1 MSRPMLESTACA
13 ARLPRPLT
21 PAEDIAACEARAREA
36 IERLRG
42 SARAGFTTAELLAH
56 TRNPD

>member
-1 MSRPMLESTACA
+1 MLEPAARA
-13 ARLPRPLT
+13 ARLPRALT

-36 IERLRG
+36 IECLRG

-56 TRNPD
+56 TRDPD